1 MGQKI
6 IGIGFL
12 LLGMAICLSDPLIT
26 LKCTRAEGPEA
37 TCALAVKALGVIPLA
52 GMEWQ
57 GVTQVA
63 VSSRTRYQSEG
74 AQVTEDIEQLILR
87 SKSGE
92 VRSKWL
98 GRRSGATGAMNYVI
112 VDLPPFNSFV
122 KDMSDLIESGK
133 NGESAEYK
141 AITWLPLCVGLG
153 FMLFGVLAL
162 WPFLLPAKRSIR
174 DDGQGLTH
182 KN

>member
-6 IGIGFL
+6 IGVGFL
-12 LLGMAICLSDPLIT
+12 LLGIGICLMDPLIT

-37 TCALAVKALGVIPLA
+37 NCVLSVRALGVIPLA
-52 GMEWQ
+52 RMECQ
-57 GVTQVA
+57 DVTGVT
-63 VSSRTRYQSEG
+63 VSSRTWYESEG

-87 SKSGE
+87 SKSGD

-98 GRRSGATGAMNYVI
+98 GRRSAATGAMNHVI
-112 VDLPPFNSFV
+112 VSLPSFNSFV
-122 KDMSDLIESGK
+122 SDMNNLIESGK

-141 AITWLPLCVGLG
+141 AITWMPLCVGLG

-162 WPFLLPAKRSIR
+162 WPFLFPARKSGR
-174 DDGQGLTH
+174 G
-182 KN
+182 

>member
-12 LLGMAICLSDPLIT
+12 LLGMAICLADPLIT

-57 GVTQVA
+57 GVTGVS
-63 VSSRTRYQSEG
+63 VSSRTWYQSEG
-74 AQVTEDIEQLILR
+74 AEVTQDIEQLILH

-98 GRRSGATGAMNYVI
+98 GRRSGATGDLKYVI
-112 VDLPPFNSFV
+112 VSLPPFSSFV
-122 KDMSDLIESGK
+122 TDMTNLIESGK
-133 NGESAEYK
+133 SGESAEYK
-141 AITWLPLCVGLG
+141 AITWMPLCVGLG
-153 FMLFGVLAL
+153 FMLFGLLAL
-162 WPFLLPAKRSIR
+162 WPFLFRAKRRS
-174 DDGQGLTH
+174 GG
-182 KN
+182 

>member
-6 IGIGFL
+6 IGAGFL
-12 LLGMAICLSDPLIT
+12 LLGIGICLMDPVIA
-26 LKCTRAEGPEA
+26 LKCTKAEGPEA
-37 TCALAVKALGVIPLA
+37 TCVLAVKALGVIPLA

-57 GVTQVA
+57 GVTEVT
-63 VSSRTRYQSEG
+63 VSSRTWLQSEG
-74 AQVTEDIEQLILR
+74 APVTQDIEQLILR
-87 SKSGE
+87 SKSGD

-98 GRRSGATGAMNYVI
+98 GRRSGATGALKYVI

-122 KDMSDLIESGK
+122 TDMSHLIESGK

-141 AITWLPLCVGLG
+141 AITWMPLCVGLG

-162 WPFLLPAKRSIR
+162 WPFLFPAKRRS
-174 DDGQGLTH
+174 GG
-182 KN
+182 

>member
-6 IGIGFL
+6 IGAGFL
-12 LLGMAICLSDPLIT
+12 LLGIGICLMDPVIA
-26 LKCTRAEGPEA
+26 LKCTRVEGPEA

-57 GVTQVA
+57 EVTGVT
-63 VSSRTRYQSEG
+63 VSSRTWYESEG
-74 AQVTEDIEQLILR
+74 APVTQDFQELILR

-92 VRSKWL
+92 IRSKWL
-98 GRRSGATGAMNYVI
+98 GRREGATGAMNYVI
-112 VDLPPFNSFV
+112 VDLPPFSSFV
-122 KDMSDLIESGK
+122 TDMSHLIESGK

-141 AITWLPLCVGLG
+141 AITWMPLCVGLG

-162 WPFLLPAKRSIR
+162 WPFLFRAKRRS
-174 DDGQGLTH
+174 GG
-182 KN
+182 